1 MWKNCDEKV
10 FPILGL
16 GWTCMN
22 SYGSRSNLSFP
33 QGTRSLE
40 SIVSTSVWRALILI
54 PCLET
59 LSCMSSAL
67 SGPSP
72 SVSDLVQLL
81 TYRSV
86 RERHRHEIHS
96 ENLQYKP
103 CASPVLIY
111 LISMRIHARPH
122 HTVTAPSYPCN
133 EEYLNWL
140 LALQDLA
147 NLS

>member
-1 MWKNCDEKV
+1 MALAYTLECHLYRTSTWCMGMDWVICQSMWKYCDEKV

-33 QGTRSLE
+33 QGTSSLE
-40 SIVSTSVWRALILI
+40 SIVPTSVWRALILI

-67 SGPSP
+67 PGPSP

-81 TYRSV
+81 TYRPV
-86 RERHRHEIHS
+86 R
-96 ENLQYKP
+96 
-103 CASPVLIY
+103 
-111 LISMRIHARPH
+111 
-122 HTVTAPSYPCN
+122 
-133 EEYLNWL
+133 
-140 LALQDLA
+140 
-147 NLS
+147 